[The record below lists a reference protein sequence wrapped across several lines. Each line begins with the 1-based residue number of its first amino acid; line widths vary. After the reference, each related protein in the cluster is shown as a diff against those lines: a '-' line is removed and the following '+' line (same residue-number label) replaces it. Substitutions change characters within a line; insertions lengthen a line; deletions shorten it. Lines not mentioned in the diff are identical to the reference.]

1 MNIAMTAAA
10 DRNTTGMVTTMN
22 ITMAAAADR
31 NTTGMVTTMN
41 MMIAAAADRRT
52 MSMDMSFLTQKK
64 KRLSQKRP

>member
-1 MNIAMTAAA
+1 MNIAMT
-10 DRNTTGMVTTMN
+10 
-22 ITMAAAADR
+22 AAADR